1 MRTEKTY
8 ADLYIALLGAML
20 VGRLISGVSKAIFF
34 MAGKYTMQAWIAAS
48 FVTALPGIVLQLAVV
63 PSIVYYL
70 MRAGLIP
77 QRYPR

>member
-1 MRTEKTY
+1 MN
-8 ADLYIALLGAML
+8 DLINISVGDAAM
-20 VGRLISGVSKAIFF
+20 
-34 MAGKYTMQAWIAAS
+34 
-48 FVTALPGIVLQLAVV
+48 TALPGIVLQLAVV

>member
-1 MRTEKTY
+1 
-8 ADLYIALLGAML
+8 
-20 VGRLISGVSKAIFF
+20 
-34 MAGKYTMQAWIAAS
+34 
-48 FVTALPGIVLQLAVV
+48 VTALPGIVLQLAVV

>member
-1 MRTEKTY
+1 
-8 ADLYIALLGAML
+8 
-20 VGRLISGVSKAIFF
+20 
-34 MAGKYTMQAWIAAS
+34 MQAWIAAS

-63 PSIVYYL
+63 PSIAYYL

>member
-1 MRTEKTY
+1 MQKAFLAGAPMVFDPRVKV
-8 ADLYIALLGAML
+8 IAPSTAENP
-20 VGRLISGVSKAIFF
+20 
-34 MAGKYTMQAWIAAS
+34 MQVPVTVDA
-48 FVTALPGIVLQLAVV
+48 TALPGIVLQLAVV

>member
-1 MRTEKTY
+1 MKGLLRNTVKHR
-8 ADLYIALLGAML
+8 ALLAM
-20 VGRLISGVSKAIFF
+20 
-34 MAGKYTMQAWIAAS
+34 
-48 FVTALPGIVLQLAVV
+48 ALPGIVLQLAVV